1 MTDNGEVT
9 STCDQCGA
17 SIYEQHLESGIA
29 KRKDGKLFC
38 SHCVA
43 ELTEAQGGDDDV
55 SDDLAPIE
63 FEDDNESSTV
73 EMTSS
78 RIHKGAETAPGAGGW
93 DDERFKR
100 PLDPKTSAA
109 SRCRTFH
116 CRISQGA
123 VDFLNEQVN
132 DWNARRWA
140 VETGSLAKACTLT
153 HRSPAVWDGAPFGSA
168 ATT

>member
-132 DWNARRWA
+132 DWLDQNKDITIKFSNT
-140 VETGSLAKACTLT
+140 VIGMFEGKHTEPNLILT
-153 HRSPAVWDGAPFGSA
+153 VFY
-168 ATT
+168 